1 MMRTA
6 LLLSSLFV
14 AACTVGDIPR
24 TGGADDTPGIDA
36 GTTPTTDAGPVAS
49 LCVNRITPA
58 DPAHLHAGNV
68 THAGEGCMQAGAG
81 CHANGG
87 AGGQFQFGGTV
98 YKPGAAKIASAGA
111 TVRVKSAGGTVLDMI
126 TDDAG
131 NFHIASGS
139 LPMPFPAMV
148 TATACPTITP
158 MAGAL
163 VQGGGNCTSAACHG
177 GTTAVITLADQ

>member
-1 MMRTA
+1 MTRAA

-36 GTTPTTDAGPVAS
+36 GTTPGTDAGPVAS
-49 LCVNRITPA
+49 LCVNRLTPA
-58 DPAHLHAGNV
+58 DPAHVHAAGG
-68 THAGEGCMQAGAG
+68 THAGEGCMQAGTG

-98 YKPGAAKIASAGA
+98 YKPGTAKIPSAGA

-131 NFHIASGS
+131 NFHIAAGS

-158 MAGAL
+158 MGGAL

-177 GTTAVITLADQ
+177 GATGVVTLAD